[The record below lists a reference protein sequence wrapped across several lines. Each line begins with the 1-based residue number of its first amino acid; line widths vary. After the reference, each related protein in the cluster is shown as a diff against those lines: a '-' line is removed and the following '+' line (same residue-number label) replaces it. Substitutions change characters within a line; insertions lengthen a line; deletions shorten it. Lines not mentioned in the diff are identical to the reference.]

1 MSCRPIC
8 SSIHMA
14 KGKIVLEVHLSLTMM
29 TSGRQ
34 TCPAE
39 GSDLL
44 GCGFRPARLWRYICL
59 VEFNCLLINM
69 LIKVPPA
76 RAG

>member
-8 SSIHMA
+8 SGIHMA

-39 GSDLL
+39 GSDLP
-44 GCGFRPARLWRYICL
+44 G
-59 VEFNCLLINM
+59 
-69 LIKVPPA
+69 
-76 RAG
+76 